1 MSTLAEIVAALPSLK
16 SEEAE
21 ALERRLH
28 ELNAVRRNGGKV
40 FTGDDAV
47 RWWREREHLPAEEA
61 AAFADDVEA
70 AHRAINRPPTPPAWE

>member
-28 ELNAVRRNGGKV
+28 ALNEARRNDGKV
-40 FTGDDAV
+40 FTGSDAV
-47 RWWREREHLPAEEA
+47 RWWREREHLPPEEA
-61 AAFADDVEA
+61 EAFARDVEK
-70 AHRAINRPPTPPAWE
+70 AHREMNRPPAPPAWE